1 MTVLSRP
8 RYTPKRIPLILTLG
22 ALAWL
27 VLGVAAYLVGAGFL
41 TLLDIAGGVL

>member
-8 RYTPKRIPLILTLG
+8 RYTPKHIPLVLTLG

-41 TLLDIAGGVL
+41 TLLDIVGAWL